1 MPVKTWSVVLALLLV
16 GGCHR
21 DQDAKGPFEKAGE
34 GLDTA
39 AEKTGEGLNTAAE
52 KTGTA
57 VKGAA
62 KATAEGATT
71 AVHATGRAFKKVGD
85 KLSGSDSKTDG
96 GS

>member
-1 MPVKTWSVVLALLLV
+1 MKTWSVVLALLLL

-34 GLDTA
+34 GLD
-39 AEKTGEGLNTAAE
+39 TAAE

-71 AVHATGRAFKKVGD
+71 AVHATGHAFKKVGD
-85 KLSGSDSKTDG
+85 KLSGSDSKSDG